1 MMRRWRRA
9 PEPGEIMSSSRALVL
24 ICGKDLRQEL
34 RTRENLTAVLF
45 FALLVQLVFSFAFDF
60 QDLGLGFE
68 DVGAGVIWVTLTFS
82 AILSLQNSFLM
93 ERERDCLQA
102 LTLCPNDP
110 SAIFLGKL
118 LANTLFVLAV
128 QALIL
133 PISALFFSYDLT
145 AAALPIAMVVL
156 VNTVGFSALGTLF
169 SAMTARSRRSELLL
183 PLLLFPA
190 ATPLVIWGVKATRL
204 CLAGR
209 HAGTYGYLVALSACF
224 DAIFIV
230 AGILLFDYVV
240 EE

>member
-1 MMRRWRRA
+1 VTPVA
-9 PEPGEIMSSSRALVL
+9 SSAWV
-24 ICGKDLRQEL
+24 ICLKDLRQEL
-34 RTRENLTAVLF
+34 RTRENLTAAFF

-68 DVGAGVIWVTLTFS
+68 DVGAGVIWITLTFS
-82 AILSLQNSFLM
+82 AVLSLQNSFLI

-102 LTLCPNDP
+102 LALCPADP

-118 LANTLFVLAV
+118 LANIAFVLGV

-145 AAALPIAMVVL
+145 SAALPVALVVL

-169 SAMTARSRRSELLL
+169 SAMTARTRRSELLL

-209 HAGTYGYLVALSACF
+209 PLGVYGYLVTLSGCF

-230 AGILLFDYVV
+230 AGVLLFDYVV